1 MDSGQL
7 ALTTFVA
14 HSRARAARAALR
26 HQTEVQGA
34 FAPPR
39 ASTRSKHGVE
49 IDCM

>member
-14 HSRARAARAALR
+14 HSRARAALR